1 MDKILYDMMDW
12 AGIEELVYSEA
23 ADPHRLLGPH
33 LTDNGLLVQAFIPTA
48 ASVSVKMKTGGKE
61 YPMELMDDPGFFAVL
76 IFARILNLG

>member
-33 LTDNGLLVQAFIPTA
+33 LTDNGLLVQAFIPAA
-48 ASVSVKMKTGGKE
+48 ASVSVKNIPWSLWMIRDF
-61 YPMELMDDPGFFAVL
+61 LRF
-76 IFARILNLG
+76 

>member
-33 LTDNGLLVQAFIPTA
+33 LTDNGLLVQAFIPAA
-48 ASVSVKMKTGGKE
+48 ASVSVKMKTGGRE
-61 YPMELMDDPGFFAVL
+61 YPMELMDDPGCFAV
-76 IFARILNLG
+76 